1 MKHDMVSASPI
12 DSLLEHSLAQQIK
25 ERALEMGFSLVGIA
39 PSQPSARRQYLKD
52 WLDQGRAGEMAYL
65 AKRFE
70 ERVDPAAYFP
80 GAATVICVAMNYYY
94 PLEEDTSS
102 SHPARVARYALGDD
116 YHEMIKD
123 RLFALADWI
132 RQRAPEAQ
140 TRCGVDTAPIME
152 KDLAMRAGI
161 GWIGKNSCL
170 INPRIG
176 SWLLLGEIIT
186 TLALPTDEPETDH
199 CGTCR
204 ACIDACPT
212 QAITA
217 PYELDA
223 TRCISYLTI
232 EHRGPI
238 DPSLQKQMGNWL
250 YGCDVCQDVCP
261 HNSKVV
267 PATDPQFLPRFR
279 SGTLD
284 AKQVLDW
291 EAPTYQSTLRGSA
304 MKRVKLP
311 MLQRNAQIV
320 LNNERASRG
329 EQSK

>member
-1 MKHDMVSASPI
+1 MASASSI
-12 DSLLEHSLAQQIK
+12 DNLLEHSLARQIK
-25 ERALEMGFSLVGIA
+25 ERALEMGFSLVGFA
-39 PSQPSARRQYLKD
+39 PAQPSKRKEYLRN
-52 WLDQGRAGEMAYL
+52 WLDQGRAGEMTYL

-80 GAATVICVAMNYYY
+80 RAATVICVAMNYFY
-94 PLEEDTSS
+94 PLEKDSS
-102 SHPARVARYALGDD
+102 SPHPARVARYALGDD
-116 YHEMIKD
+116 YHELIKD

-132 RQRAPEAQ
+132 RQKAPEAQ

-186 TLALPTDEPETDH
+186 TLALPIDEPETDH

-212 QAITA
+212 HAITA

-238 DPSLQKQMGNWL
+238 DPTLQKQMGDWL

-261 HNSKVV
+261 HNTKAV
-267 PATDPQFLPRFR
+267 PASDPQFLPRFR
-279 SGTLD
+279 SGEMD
-284 AKQVLDW
+284 AEQVLQWD
-291 EAPTYQSTLRGSA
+291 ATTYQSTLRRSA

-320 LNNERASRG
+320 LNNERAAEG
-329 EQSK
+329 EPSK